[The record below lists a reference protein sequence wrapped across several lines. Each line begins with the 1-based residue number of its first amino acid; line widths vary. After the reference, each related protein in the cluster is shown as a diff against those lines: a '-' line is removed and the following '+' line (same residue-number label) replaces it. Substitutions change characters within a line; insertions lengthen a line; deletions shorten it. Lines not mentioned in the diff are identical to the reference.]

1 MGDLNS
7 NQKDLV
13 EKYLSTEIF
22 EEAIGEIDK
31 EINKFDSVA
40 TVIFEFGV
48 GIGKE
53 NCMDFLSIN
62 DS

>member
-1 MGDLNS
+1 M
-7 NQKDLV
+7 
-13 EKYLSTEIF
+13 EIYLSTEIF
-22 EEAIGEIDK
+22 EEVIGEIDK

-40 TVIFEFGV
+40 TVISEFGV
-48 GIGKE
+48 GTGKE